1 MPPEIFRTLLVMF
14 TMQQLPQPRELIS
27 MPQKIWLINLPME
40 QVNGLDKLL
49 MPQVTSLR
57 MLMWKV
63 QLQEPE
69 MPLVTLLNKSIWKEL
84 ETLLVTSLNKSI

>member
-69 MPLVTLLNKSIWKEL
+69 MPLVTLLNKSI
-84 ETLLVTSLNKSI
+84 

>member
-14 TMQQLPQPRELIS
+14 TMQQLPQLRELIS

-69 MPLVTLLNKSIWKEL
+69 MPLVTLLNKSI
-84 ETLLVTSLNKSI
+84 

>member
-14 TMQQLPQPRELIS
+14 TTQQLPQLRELIS

-69 MPLVTLLNKSIWKEL
+69 MPLVTLLNKSI
-84 ETLLVTSLNKSI
+84 